1 MKNEQTI
8 KFEITQENY
17 IDHELRIRMIE
28 RVNKQLVNRMNGLI
42 TIAVTAVILP
52 ILLKHWGI

>member
-1 MKNEQTI
+1 MKNNEII
-8 KFEITQENY
+8 KFEMSQENY

-42 TIAVTAVILP
+42 TIAITAVILP